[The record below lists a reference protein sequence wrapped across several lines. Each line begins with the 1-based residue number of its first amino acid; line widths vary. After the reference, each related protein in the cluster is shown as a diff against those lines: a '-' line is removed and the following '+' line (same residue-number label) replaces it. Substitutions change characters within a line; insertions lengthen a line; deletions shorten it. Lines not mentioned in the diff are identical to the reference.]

1 MKSISRRRLHI
12 LNVKFSNQVFKYSCP
27 NTKYLSIY
35 SIEADKNFCYTK
47 TICQSFRSNQDFQN
61 VLALT

>member
-35 SIEADKNFCYTK
+35 SIEADKNFC
-47 TICQSFRSNQDFQN
+47 
-61 VLALT
+61 